1 MNKKGFTLLEILVSV
16 LILALVTT
24 GLASIFVASKR
35 HILHARSRMQV
46 AELGRLFLA
55 PLQMDVR
62 QSDWSSSNN
71 DYNSPNLLRIGT
83 RTGSPERL
91 DGIDYTPTYEIS
103 VPPGFSPDSPM
114 RKARVTIT
122 WNEPTP

>member
-1 MNKKGFTLLEILVSV
+1 MNKKGFTLIEILVSV

-55 PLQMDVR
+55 PLQMQVK
-62 QSDWSSSNN
+62 QSDWNSSTN
-71 DYNSPNLLRIGT
+71 DYNSPNLLQKGT
-83 RTGSPERL
+83 RTDAPQRIDE
-91 DGIDYTPTYEIS
+91 IDYTPTYEIS

-114 RKARVTIT
+114 RKAKVTIT